1 MPNST
6 VPAAATG
13 LPSTGPYGRIPAG
26 AGADLIPLDRRSI
39 LRQLAALSFAATV
52 AIAAAETA
60 KADPIFPAIA
70 EHRRLEA
77 AFGDTCSLTDE
88 VAAQE
93 SGRTITAAHHEIHGR
108 AEEAADEAL
117 EVLLATTPT
126 TVAGIRAMLIYLFDR
141 RKFGWLDKDCDRAC
155 IAAVLRSPVL
165 AGGTHV

>member
-13 LPSTGPYGRIPAG
+13 LPCAG
-26 AGADLIPLDRRSI
+26 VIPLDRRSI

-52 AIAAAETA
+52 GTAATEIVET
-60 KADPIFPAIA
+60 DPIFPAIA
-70 EHRRLEA
+70 KHRRLET
-77 AFGDTCSLTDE
+77 AFGDACSLTDE

-93 SGRTITAAHHEIHGR
+93 SSRTITAADHEMHSR

-117 EVLLATTPT
+117 EVLLATSPT

-141 RKFGWLDKDCDRAC
+141 RKFGWLDEDREQAC

-165 AGGTHV
+165 AGGAHV